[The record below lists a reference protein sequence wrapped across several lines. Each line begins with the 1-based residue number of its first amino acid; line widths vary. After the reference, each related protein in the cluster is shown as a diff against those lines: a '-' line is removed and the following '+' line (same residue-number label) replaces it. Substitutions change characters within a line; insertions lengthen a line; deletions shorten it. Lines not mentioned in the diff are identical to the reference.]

1 MGAQK
6 NRPIGTVLLSTH
18 NVCFGCE
25 IRKVIFSYAL
35 LSKGLLWHNV
45 VFVFL
50 PGSSFNEGIEATFKD
65 RQMEDL
71 WIPFFTVSTDL
82 TSSQMRVHTHG
93 MYTVPQLLSSADNLC
108 KHFEPRPG
116 LIVVLK
122 EYFEKVNFEN
132 SHMGEV
138 FRIIR

>member
-1 MGAQK
+1 MRNKKFNFQ
-6 NRPIGTVLLSTH
+6 LL
-18 NVCFGCE
+18 C
-25 IRKVIFSYAL
+25 
-35 LSKGLLWHNV
+35 HNV

-93 MYTVPQLLSSADNLC
+93 MYAVSGTFQVAT
-108 KHFEPRPG
+108 F
-116 LIVVLK
+116 IVC
-122 EYFEKVNFEN
+122 
-132 SHMGEV
+132 
-138 FRIIR
+138 